1 MNRSTKAW
9 KRLPL
14 HERKAIAAHHDAVR
28 DLPCVV
34 TGVRGVT
41 LHHCH
46 SGSMSESGINRGA
59 GQRPSD
65 WLVIPLLANLHIG
78 PHGIDG
84 NRGVISWEEANG
96 TQMEHLKSISQALGY
111 NVFHAAGYDIDVEG
125 LPA

>member
-14 HERKAIAAHHDAVR
+14 RERKAIAAHHDAVR
-28 DLPCVV
+28 QMPCVV
-34 TGVRGVT
+34 TGMRDVT

-46 SGSMSESGINRGA
+46 SGSMSDAGINRGV

-65 WLVIPLLANLHIG
+65 WLVIPILLDLHVG
-78 PHGIDG
+78 PDGIDG
-84 NRGVISWEEANG
+84 NRGVISWEKAYG
-96 TQMEHLKSISQALGY
+96 AQFEHLKTVSRAVGY